1 MTQGKKTTHLD
12 LDHDADKEALRALIE
27 GADVI
32 LQGYR
37 APVMENR
44 GFGMDYALEVA
55 ARRGKGICYLVS
67 ILFELVS
74 ASAEG

>member
-12 LDHDADKEALRALIE
+12 LDHEADAQALRDLIE

-37 APVMENR
+37 AGVYERR

-67 ILFELVS
+67 IQPRLHS
-74 ASAEG
+74 P

>member
-1 MTQGKKTTHLD
+1 MMSDTFLD
-12 LDHDADKEALRALIE
+12 RMSFIE

-37 APVMENR
+37 PGVYERR

-67 ILFELVS
+67 L
-74 ASAEG
+74 